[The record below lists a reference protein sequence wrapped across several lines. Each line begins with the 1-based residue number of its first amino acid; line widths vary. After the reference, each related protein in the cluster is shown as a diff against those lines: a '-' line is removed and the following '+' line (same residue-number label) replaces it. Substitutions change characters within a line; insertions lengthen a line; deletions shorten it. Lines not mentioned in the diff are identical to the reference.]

1 MARNSIAYE
10 DDFFAWTQDQARL
23 LREGKLTLVD
33 AENVAEE
40 IESMG
45 KSDRRELESRFVVL
59 LTRLLKWEVQTEFQ
73 SRSWRSTIN
82 TQRDGIAAL
91 LTDSPSLRPI
101 VDQPRPILY
110 TRARRNAADETG
122 ISEKSFPE
130 SCPYTPVQILDEN
143 FLPVDQA
150 P

>member
-1 MARNSIAYE
+1 MARDSVAYE

-23 LREGKLTLVD
+23 LREGKLSLVD

-45 KSDRRELESRFVVL
+45 RSDRRELESCFVVL
-59 LTRLLKWEVQTEFQ
+59 LTHLLKWQVQTGFQ

-82 TQRDGIAAL
+82 TQRDEIAAL
-91 LTDSPSLRPI
+91 LADSASLRPV
-101 VDQPRPILY
+101 VDQPRPVLY

-130 SCPYTPVQILDEN
+130 ACPFTPAQILDEN
-143 FLPVDQA
+143 FLPEDQT

>member
-1 MARNSIAYE
+1 MAGNSVAYE

-23 LREGKLTLVD
+23 LREGKLSSVD

-45 KSDRRELESRFVVL
+45 RSDRRELESRFVVL
-59 LTRLLKWEVQTEFQ
+59 LTHLLKWQVQTEFQ

-82 TQRDGIAAL
+82 TQRDEIAAL
-91 LTDSPSLRPI
+91 LADSPSLKPI

-122 ISEKSFPE
+122 ISEKGFPQT
-130 SCPYTPVQILDEN
+130 CPFTPAQILDED
-143 FLPVDQA
+143 FLPEDQTS
-150 P
+150 

>member
-10 DDFFAWTQDQARL
+10 DDFFAWTRDQARL

-33 AENVAEE
+33 VENVAEE
-40 IESMG
+40 IDSMG

-59 LTRLLKWEVQTEFQ
+59 LTHLLKWEVQTEFQ

-91 LTDSPSLRPI
+91 LADSPSLRPG

-110 TRARRNAADETG
+110 TRARRNAAERDRHLSREELSG
-122 ISEKSFPE
+122 GLSG
-130 SCPYTPVQILDEN
+130 YTPAQILDEN
-143 FLPVDQA
+143 FLPED
-150 P
+150 